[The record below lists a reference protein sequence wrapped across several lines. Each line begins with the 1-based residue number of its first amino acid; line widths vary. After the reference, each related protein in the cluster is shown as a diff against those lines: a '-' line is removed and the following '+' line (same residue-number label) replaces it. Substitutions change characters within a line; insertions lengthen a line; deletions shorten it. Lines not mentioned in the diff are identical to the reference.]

1 MKKAWLIARKDILIY
16 LYDKSGFAFL
26 ILTPLILTLIAGAA
40 FGGSSDDSANFQIPI
55 AVVNYDTG
63 ISADALKTD
72 APNITPLG
80 GMDMGA
86 TIIDVLTSKDLRD
99 LLATTVVTDET
110 AARAAIDA
118 GKSYA
123 ALVILPKNLTRAV
136 MLGEPAEIEVYSDPA
151 RDTSAQI
158 VKGIVTQI
166 ARRMSSG
173 NVLFKVTIQTLIES
187 GRITP
192 DGVPATAQ
200 TLAAQM
206 QADNGATTDIIS
218 LDTLDASGE
227 TVKFDPLA
235 FFAPSMAIIF
245 LAFGTTQGART
256 ILEEERKGTFAR
268 LNATSTPGSM
278 ILFGKLLGVLFT
290 GIIQFGILLI
300 ATAVLF
306 GLRWGD
312 PLGVVVLSTGVIF
325 AFTSLG
331 LLLAVIAKDEAQAGT
346 IGTSTVLVLMVVGGN
361 LTPADNFPGWLT
373 TIAKITPNYWSMEGF
388 IKLGQGQSLA
398 NLMPEL
404 PALAL
409 MSIVLFGAG
418 MLLYRRRA
426 QV

>member
-63 ISADALKTD
+63 ISVDTLKTD
-72 APNITPLG
+72 APNIPPLE

-86 TIIDVLTSKDLRD
+86 TIINVLTSEDLRN
-99 LLATTVVTDET
+99 LLATSVVTDE
-110 AARAAIDA
+110 AAVRTAIDA
-118 GKSYA
+118 GKNYA
-123 ALVILPKNLTRAV
+123 ALVVLPKNLTRAV
-136 MLGEPAEIEVYSDPA
+136 ILGEPAEIEVYSDPA
-151 RDTSAQI
+151 RNTSAQI
-158 VKGIVTQI
+158 VKGIIAQI

-192 DGVPATAQ
+192 DGVPA
-200 TLAAQM
+200 AAQSLAVQM
-206 QADNGATTDIIS
+206 RHTNSATTDIVS

-256 ILEEERKGTFAR
+256 ILEEERTGTFTR
-268 LNATSTPGSM
+268 LNATPTPRGM
-278 ILFGKLLGVLFT
+278 VLFGKLLGVLFT
-290 GIIQFGILLI
+290 GIIQFGTLLI
-300 ATAVLF
+300 ASAVLF

-312 PLGVVVLSTGVIF
+312 PLGVVVLSIGVIF

-346 IGTSTVLVLMVVGGN
+346 IGTSTVLVLMVIGGN
-361 LTPADNFPGWLT
+361 LTPADNFPNWLT

-398 NLMPEL
+398 NLTPVML
-404 PALAL
+404 ALAL
-409 MSIVLFGAG
+409 ISIILFGAG
-418 MLLYRRRA
+418 MVLYRRRA
-426 QV
+426 LV